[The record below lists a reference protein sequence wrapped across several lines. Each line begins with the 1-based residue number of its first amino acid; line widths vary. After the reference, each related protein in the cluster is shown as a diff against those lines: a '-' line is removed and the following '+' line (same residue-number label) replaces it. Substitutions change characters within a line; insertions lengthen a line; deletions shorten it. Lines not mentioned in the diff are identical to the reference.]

1 MTLHDFD
8 DIRPWSPEELP
19 AAYDRLATDPQFL
32 AVVKALYPQVPVEKM
47 VALMRQQQ
55 TNLDFQK
62 TFFYPFLHQLMKRLA
77 HGWGMDATAV
87 DNTRRYTF
95 ISNHRDIVM
104 DPALLSAL
112 LIDAGFDTT
121 VEIAIG
127 DNLLAA
133 PWIEDVVRINKAFI
147 VRRSPGIREQ
157 LVASKQLAEYMHF
170 VIGQKHDNVWIAQRE
185 GRAKDGN
192 DLTQPA
198 ILKMMAMGGEG
209 SPVERLKQLHLVPMA
224 ISYEVDPCDFL
235 KAKEFQQRRDD
246 PQWKKQKADDV
257 LSMRTGIMGEKGYV
271 HYHCAP
277 CIDEWLDQLPA
288 DTPKG
293 ELYNLVAAHIDH
305 EIHRHYRIFDT
316 NRAALVLAQG
326 GSDDK
331 FEQFLE
337 SRIAMIDLPQK
348 DETFLRQQLIEMYAN
363 PLRNHQ
369 KTLHNGE

>member
-8 DIRPWSPEELP
+8 DIRPFAPEELP
-19 AAYDRLATDPQFL
+19 AAYDRLAGDQQFL
-32 AVVKALYPQVPVEKM
+32 AVVSTLYPQVPTEQM
-47 VALMRQQQ
+47 VQLMRQQQ

-62 TFFYPFLHQLMKRLA
+62 TFFYPLLKKLMAQLARGLE
-77 HGWGMDATAV
+77 MDTEAIDTS
-87 DNTRRYTF
+87 RRYTF

-104 DPALLSAL
+104 DPALLSVL
-112 LIDAGFDTT
+112 LIDAGFPTT

-133 PWIEDVVRINKAFI
+133 PWIQDLVRINKAFI

-157 LVASKQLAEYMHF
+157 LMASRQLAEYMHF
-170 VIGQKHDNVWIAQRE
+170 VVGQKHDNVWIAQRE

-209 SPVERLKQLHLVPMA
+209 TPVERLKALHLVPMA

-235 KAKEFQQRRDD
+235 KAKEAQQRRDD
-246 PQWKKQKADDV
+246 PTWRKQKADDV
-257 LSMRTGIMGEKGYV
+257 LSMRTGIMGPKGYV

-293 ELYNLVAAHIDH
+293 ELYALVASHIDH
-305 EIHRHYRIFDT
+305 EIHRGYMVFDY
-316 NRAALVLAQG
+316 NRAAVEVMNG
-326 GSDDK
+326 GSNAR
-331 FEQFLE
+331 FEQFLQ
-337 SRIAMIDLPQK
+337 SRIDMVSLPQK
-348 DETFLRQQLIEMYAN
+348 DEAFLRARLIEMYAN
-363 PLRNHQ
+363 PLLN
-369 KTLHNGE
+369 KMKSEE